1 MRDEEQTQPWTLS
14 VLLALRLLALGTAA
28 ALFLLSFG
36 SRARAEEAV
45 PVLAQGNAQR
55 QLIPMGRAV
64 GIKLFSDGVMVV
76 GLAEV
81 PSSDGASTPAKDCG
95 LRQGDIITHINDTQV
110 DTIEQVR
117 DVLQDLEG
125 DKMSIRAMRGEK
137 QVQFTAQAVACSD
150 GSYRLG
156 AWIRDSMAGI
166 GTMSFYD
173 PDTGLFGALGH
184 GINDVDTA
192 LLMPLESGSIMY
204 ASVSDVKKGEAGQP
218 GELHG
223 AFQVSQ
229 DMGDLLANTPGGI
242 FGTLTDQS
250 LVDGL
255 EPMPVAARKE
265 VKVGSAT
272 ILSNIAG
279 NTVEEYTVEITKVFP
294 SGSHDT
300 RDPDDQGYG
309 PPSAGGHRRHRPGD
323 ERQPHSAKRKADR
336 RGDPCACERPH
347 KRLWH
352 TGRTHAGRI
361 RPSNRDKGVITLL
374 PVPTAF

>member
-55 QLIPMGRAV
+55 AVDPHGSRRGDQAVFRWGDGRGSGRGA
-64 GIKLFSDGVMVV
+64 KLRRA
-76 GLAEV
+76 L
-81 PSSDGASTPAKDCG
+81 PTPAKDCG

-184 GINDVDTA
+184 GH
-192 LLMPLESGSIMY
+192 
-204 ASVSDVKKGEAGQP
+204 Q
-218 GELHG
+218 
-223 AFQVSQ
+223 
-229 DMGDLLANTPGGI
+229 
-242 FGTLTDQS
+242 
-250 LVDGL
+250 
-255 EPMPVAARKE
+255 
-265 VKVGSAT
+265 
-272 ILSNIAG
+272 
-279 NTVEEYTVEITKVFP
+279 
-294 SGSHDT
+294 
-300 RDPDDQGYG
+300 
-309 PPSAGGHRRHRPGD
+309 
-323 ERQPHSAKRKADR
+323 
-336 RGDPCACERPH
+336 
-347 KRLWH
+347 
-352 TGRTHAGRI
+352 
-361 RPSNRDKGVITLL
+361 
-374 PVPTAF
+374 